1 MEKFVEKQVNI
12 AKKKYYASYF
22 KKHASNSKLQWQMI
36 NQILNK
42 KSKEKRKIS
51 KINYKNRVVTESQ
64 DIADSFNDYF
74 TNIAENLKSENNLV
88 RGAGSVGNSLPQ
100 SSRCEFD
107 IELEDS
113 LG

>member
-1 MEKFVEKQVNI
+1 
-12 AKKKYYASYF
+12 
-22 KKHASNSKLQWQMI
+22 MI

-51 KINYKNRVVTESQ
+51 KINYKNRVITDSQ

-74 TNIAENLKSENNLV
+74 TNIAENLKSENKLV
-88 RGAGSVGNSLPQ
+88 HGAESVGHSLPQ

-113 LG
+113 SSSARNP